1 MALTADRDTK
11 RREGVI
17 ARYPVAANGKI
28 YRGGMVCLNASG
40 YAVAAA
46 DTANYK
52 FVGIAMES
60 IDNTGGSNGDK
71 YVKVWRKGVFKL
83 KKASPALTDIGV
95 SFYVKDDEEVQTAA
109 NATNDVLVG
118 VCIDIDS
125 DAGEIWVEIG

>member
-1 MALTADRDTK
+1 
-11 RREGVI
+11 
-17 ARYPVAANGKI
+17 
-28 YRGGMVCLNASG
+28 
-40 YAVAAA
+40 
-46 DTANYK
+46 
-52 FVGIAMES
+52 VGIAMES